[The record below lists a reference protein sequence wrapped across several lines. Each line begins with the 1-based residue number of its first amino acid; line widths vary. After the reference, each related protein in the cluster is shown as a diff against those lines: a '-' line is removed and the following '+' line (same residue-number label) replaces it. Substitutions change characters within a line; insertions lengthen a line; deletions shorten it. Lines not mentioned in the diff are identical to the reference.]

1 MFSKP
6 RLSRFPILW
15 RRFTGAVMG
24 LLLASVVEAQT
35 QSTELKLFQTP
46 VSYRISQKSLS
57 MPADNTDAH
66 RQKNTSSP

>member
-35 QSTELKLFQTP
+35 PAKSTAKGLYTC
-46 VSYRISQKSLS
+46 V
-57 MPADNTDAH
+57 DAQGH
-66 RQKNTSSP
+66 TVTFD